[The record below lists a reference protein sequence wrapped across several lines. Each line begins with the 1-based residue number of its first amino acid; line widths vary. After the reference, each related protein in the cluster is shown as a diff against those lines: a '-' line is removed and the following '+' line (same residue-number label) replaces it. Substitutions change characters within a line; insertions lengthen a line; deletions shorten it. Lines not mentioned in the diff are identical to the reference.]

1 MSPKDRVP
9 AAQAGPAGPADP
21 EEDGPAAPS
30 RAEPADA
37 PDSGAASGE
46 GAPSRG
52 GRTEEAGSA
61 EGFPGQA
68 AIEPAGPSARQ
79 AGRSG
84 VGAGDAGRGLRPE
97 VGRAGGT
104 VPPGMKALVVVAL
117 VTVCCAGLN
126 QVQNMVAPAFF
137 ALTLVLTV
145 RPIHRWL
152 VRKGLPPW
160 LSGLSTMAAL
170 AAVLLGTVGLTVW
183 SLVGLPDTLSK
194 YKGSFEDIVRQLRDL
209 AAKYDFDFD
218 TAKLQDEL
226 LKNLDFD
233 RILEMVSTLVN
244 YLTSA
249 GSLIALIALAMLFI
263 TVDTMTMDFR
273 SRVLANHDS
282 SLHEA
287 LCGFEGR
294 VRQYWLVSTI
304 FGIIVAVIDGIVLWF
319 LDVPLPV
326 AWVMVSFITNYIP
339 NIGFVMGVIPPA
351 VMALVDSGW
360 VTAVWVIALY
370 SIINFVIQGIFQPKI
385 TGDAVGL
392 STTITFLSL
401 IFWTVVIGPL
411 GAILAVPLTLFAKAV
426 LVDSSPATR
435 WLEVFLI
442 PESEA
447 KKRSEHGIYDE
458 ENPAADDFVDFM
470 EAELGEQAKARR
482 EARRRQARKGA
493 RRQSLL
499 RQTERQPER

>member
-37 PDSGAASGE
+37 PDSGAAPGE
-46 GAPSRG
+46 GTPSRG

-61 EGFPGQA
+61 EEFPGQA

-84 VGAGDAGRGLRPE
+84 VGAGGAGRGLRPE

-117 VTVCCAGLN
+117 V
-126 QVQNMVAPAFF
+126 F

>member
-84 VGAGDAGRGLRPE
+84 VGAGGAGRGLRPE

-304 FGIIVAVIDGIVLWF
+304 FGIIVAVIDGIVL
-319 LDVPLPV
+319 LQQ
-326 AWVMVSFITNYIP
+326 A
-339 NIGFVMGVIPPA
+339 GA
-351 VMALVDSGW
+351 
-360 VTAVWVIALY
+360 
-370 SIINFVIQGIFQPKI
+370 PK
-385 TGDAVGL
+385 VGL
-392 STTITFLSL
+392 VTEQ
-401 IFWTVVIGPL
+401 P
-411 GAILAVPLTLFAKAV
+411 
-426 LVDSSPATR
+426 
-435 WLEVFLI
+435 
-442 PESEA
+442 PEETGTAEA
-447 KKRSEHGIYDE
+447 K
-458 ENPAADDFVDFM
+458 P
-470 EAELGEQAKARR
+470 
-482 EARRRQARKGA
+482 
-493 RRQSLL
+493 
-499 RQTERQPER
+499 

>member
-1 MSPKDRVP
+1 
-9 AAQAGPAGPADP
+9 
-21 EEDGPAAPS
+21 
-30 RAEPADA
+30 
-37 PDSGAASGE
+37 
-46 GAPSRG
+46 
-52 GRTEEAGSA
+52 
-61 EGFPGQA
+61 
-68 AIEPAGPSARQ
+68 
-79 AGRSG
+79 
-84 VGAGDAGRGLRPE
+84 
-97 VGRAGGT
+97 
-104 VPPGMKALVVVAL
+104 
-117 VTVCCAGLN
+117 
-126 QVQNMVAPAFF
+126 
-137 ALTLVLTV
+137 
-145 RPIHRWL
+145 
-152 VRKGLPPW
+152 
-160 LSGLSTMAAL
+160 
-170 AAVLLGTVGLTVW
+170 
-183 SLVGLPDTLSK
+183 
-194 YKGSFEDIVRQLRDL
+194 
-209 AAKYDFDFD
+209 
-218 TAKLQDEL
+218 
-226 LKNLDFD
+226 
-233 RILEMVSTLVN
+233 MVSTLVN

-370 SIINFVIQGIFQPKI
+370 SIINLVIQGIFQPKI

>member
-1 MSPKDRVP
+1 
-9 AAQAGPAGPADP
+9 
-21 EEDGPAAPS
+21 
-30 RAEPADA
+30 
-37 PDSGAASGE
+37 
-46 GAPSRG
+46 
-52 GRTEEAGSA
+52 
-61 EGFPGQA
+61 
-68 AIEPAGPSARQ
+68 
-79 AGRSG
+79 
-84 VGAGDAGRGLRPE
+84 
-97 VGRAGGT
+97 
-104 VPPGMKALVVVAL
+104 
-117 VTVCCAGLN
+117 
-126 QVQNMVAPAFF
+126 MVAPAFF

-411 GAILAVPLTLFAKAV
+411 GAILAVPPPPPRPPRRRGGGRSS
-426 LVDSSPATR
+426 SSP
-435 WLEVFLI
+435 
-442 PESEA
+442 S
-447 KKRSEHGIYDE
+447 
-458 ENPAADDFVDFM
+458 
-470 EAELGEQAKARR
+470 
-482 EARRRQARKGA
+482 RRRRNVRSRGYTMGRTRPPTTSSTSWRPNWASRRKRGGKHEGDRPARVRVGSRCCGRPNDSLKGKGWHTREDRRGTYRASKAGGPLGRPSPCAGLGAASSA
-493 RRQSLL
+493 RFASADGTIPGRATGRSDDGS
-499 RQTERQPER
+499 RAGASSWRPSSSSWRWEWGRSAICT